1 MPLCVANTSCIA
13 IVAPYATFTILLMVL
28 NLFES
33 TPTIVEVLVT
43 LLKSDCRLILLS
55 FPAISAAFLNLNVPI
70 PTEVVPNPTVLDLR
84 VAVFIPVF
92 SKLIDKTPPVR
103 FEVNV
108 PIKFDEK
115 LLIVPLST

>member
-1 MPLCVANTSCIA
+1 M
-13 IVAPYATFTILLMVL
+13 L

>member
-1 MPLCVANTSCIA
+1 MA
-13 IVAPYATFTILLMVL
+13 IVEPYATLTILFMVL

-33 TPTIVEVLVT
+33 TPTIVEVLET
-43 LLKSDCRLILLS
+43 LLKLDCKFTDLS
-55 FPAISAAFLNLNVPI
+55 FPAISAGSLNLNVPI
-70 PTEVVPNPTVLDLR
+70 PTLVVPNPTVFDLK

-92 SKLIDKTPPVR
+92 SKSIDNTPPVKL
-103 FEVNV
+103 EVNV

>member
-33 TPTIVEVLVT
+33 TPTIVEVLET
-43 LLKSDCRLILLS
+43 LLKFDCKFTDLS
-55 FPAISAAFLNLNVPI
+55 FPAISAGSLNLNVPM
-70 PTEVVPNPTVLDLR
+70 PTEVNPKPIVLDLR
-84 VAVFIPVF
+84 VAVLIPVF
-92 SKLIDKTPPVR
+92 SKSIDNTPPVR